1 MNRLGKPY
9 CDLARVSVEDAAKS
23 RIDGALER
31 YCRLG
36 ASITIKPLAYRFGRT
51 QPAPQPEQ
59 RVSDLHAVCEMSISN
74 GP

>member
-23 RIDGALER
+23 RVDGALER

-36 ASITIKPLAYRFGRT
+36 ALDCNQVIVRELEAGCGSRRNMG
-51 QPAPQPEQ
+51 
-59 RVSDLHAVCEMSISN
+59 
-74 GP
+74 GPDDDGKRMP